1 MDNEKMIYFKLKD
14 SLDTK
19 AIILLQQFASECDS
33 EIHIC
38 CDEKVEDMKNLT
50 GTLTFCLTSP
60 SEKLLRVST
69 SDSNNCDHIKIK
81 SFLEEN
87 GLGKLLNDHQ
97 AASTDTLVV

>member
-1 MDNEKMIYFKLKD
+1 MYNGKIKYFKLKD

-33 EIHIC
+33 EIHMC
-38 CDEKVEDMKNLT
+38 CDDNVEDMKNLT

-60 SEKLLRVST
+60 SEKLLRIST
-69 SDSNNCDHIKIK
+69 SDSNSCDHIKIK

-87 GLGKLLNDHQ
+87 GLGKILNQ
-97 AASTDTLVV
+97 EAAPNDTLVV